1 MYQVNIQNQL
11 FSAALPLKPL
21 TAWAGSA
28 CSVTVAVPPAP
39 ALAGLGVSGVG
50 VTLSLPDGRTVNA
63 AAVQVAGTPLWV
75 ATFAAD
81 EFATS
86 GHVAQGLMITIAG
99 TDEHGAV
106 RTWIIAKGDVDV
118 MDGDAAPV
126 SGGSYYAV
134 KLRDTAPENPVEGDA
149 YVSNGGLSI
158 YHDGEWVTIGG
169 VDISGKLD
177 GAAAYPAWEAGP
189 YGENSIVSH
198 NGKLWKCLLATTME
212 PPSEDWVEVTLQSL
226 LAAKQD
232 ALSQSQLAA
241 VNSGATSAKVA
252 IWDGYAAQIA
262 QKANTSDLPYRLVEP
277 GKWEFSGS
285 GVQSGVTYTIEE
297 YEVDGTWYYDLNGNG
312 EPYLV
317 TITSSQRLLT
327 VDFWDDGNGYHITA
341 TRASLPGL
349 PGHLLDRAGN
359 RVEVSGDTT
368 LTLPAA
374 NPGYLRDFL
383 VRLEISGSTVPTITF
398 AAPTG
403 ETITYETDGDEFPV
417 PDEAGDWL
425 YSFTENCVAHKFAV
439 SLKKVNAVTQ
449 GGS

>member
-1 MYQVNIQNQL
+1 M
-11 FSAALPLKPL
+11 
-21 TAWAGSA
+21 
-28 CSVTVAVPPAP
+28 
-39 ALAGLGVSGVG
+39 
-50 VTLSLPDGRTVNA
+50 
-63 AAVQVAGTPLWV
+63 QVAGTPLWV
-75 ATFAAD
+75 ATFAPD

-86 GHVAQGLMITIAG
+86 GHVAQGFMITIAG

-118 MDGDAAPV
+118 MAGDAAPV

-149 YVSNGGLSI
+149 YVSAGALLI

-252 IWDGYAAQIA
+252 TWDGYAAQIA
-262 QKANTSDLPYRLVEP
+262 QKANTADLPYRLVEP
-277 GKWEFSGS
+277 GAWEFSDGLNRQLT
-285 GVQSGVTYTIEE
+285 GPIFDGEE
-297 YEVDGTWYYDLNGNG
+297 VWYYYTNDNL
-312 EPYLV
+312 
-317 TITSSQRLLT
+317 TSQDFNTEAEASAALSLLFG
-327 VDFWDDGNGYHITA
+327 DSLTA
-341 TRASLPGL
+341 TRPSL

-359 RVEVSGDTT
+359 RVVVSGDTT
-368 LTLPAA
+368 LTLPALEHA
-374 NPGYLRDFL
+374 GRLRDFV

-403 ETITYETDGDEFPV
+403 ETIVYETDGDEFPV
-417 PDEAGDWL
+417 PDEAGTWS
-425 YSFTENCVAHKFAV
+425 YSFTESCVAHKFAV
-439 SLKKVNAVTQ
+439 SLKKVTTVAQ

>member
-39 ALAGLGVSGVG
+39 ALAGLGVSSVG
-50 VTLSLPDGRTVNA
+50 VTLTLPDGHTVAA
-63 AAVQVAGTPLWV
+63 AAVQVPGTPLWV

-81 EFATS
+81 DFATS

-106 RTWIIAKGDVDV
+106 RTWVIAKGDVDV
-118 MDGDAAPV
+118 MAGDAAPI

-149 YVSNGGLSI
+149 YVAGGVLSI

-177 GAAAYPAWEAGP
+177 GAAAYPDWEDKAYATRSVVSYKGGLWRALGNISQGDP
-189 YGENSIVSH
+189 DPSVSPDWEEVSI
-198 NGKLWKCLLATTME
+198 NDL
-212 PPSEDWVEVTLQSL
+212 
-226 LAAKQD
+226 KQD
-232 ALSQSQLAA
+232 ALSSAQLAA
-241 VNSGATSAKVA
+241 VNSGVTSAKVLT
-252 IWDGYAAQIA
+252 WDGYAAQIS
-262 QKANTSDLPYRLVEP
+262 QKASSADLPYRLVEP
-277 GKWEFSGS
+277 GKWEFSDGGS
-285 GVQSGVTYTIEE
+285 YTMDGP
-297 YEVDGTWYYDLNGNG
+297 YEAIPDEPSTPYYWKLYQGSTELD
-312 EPYLV
+312 
-317 TITSSQRLLT
+317 SS
-327 VDFWDDGNGYHITA
+327 VSYESPSVMSVEFPVAHITA
-341 TRASLPGL
+341 TRASLPG
-349 PGHLLDRAGN
+349 HLLDRSGN
-359 RVEVSGDTT
+359 RVEVSGATT

-374 NPGYLRDFL
+374 NPGKLRDFL

-403 ETITYETDGDEFPV
+403 ETIVYETDGDEFPV
-417 PDEAGDWL
+417 PDEAGTWS

-439 SLKKVNAVTQ
+439 SLKKVNTVAQ
-449 GGS
+449 GGA